1 MSLLLVVVIVVMG
14 VGVGVGVGVEV
25 EHRLLQPVGGVV
37 ALSGAVV
44 QVLDEHRGGEGEHD
58 GNAEEIPGQG

>member
-1 MSLLLVVVIVVMG
+1 
-14 VGVGVGVGVEV
+14 VGVEE

-37 ALSGAVV
+37 AVARAVARAVV

-58 GNAEEIPGQG
+58 GDAEEVLVRIRVRVRVRVRVS

>member
-1 MSLLLVVVIVVMG
+1 MTVEAVTLRSVAIHSSLRQG
-14 VGVGVGVGVEV
+14 
-25 EHRLLQPVGGVV
+25 LLQPVGGVV

-44 QVLDEHRGGEGEHD
+44 QVFDEDRGGEGEHD